1 MTSGVYQLQ
10 VRLREVDEVPGST
23 IQFADIRFATN
34 GIEVL
39 GQPIHSPLPGE
50 NAEDSTP
57 HDTFADAQVLGNVL
71 SSDRAMISLA
81 GSLDSGA
88 DIDWYQFEVEYEE
101 VESIEGFN
109 SREKFATF
117 VFDLDYADGFVR
129 ADTFV
134 SLFNEDGELIISAG
148 DSNHVDDRPR
158 PLNGPD
164 TVDLSRGTVGSL
176 DPFLGPVTIPDGL
189 MSLLE
194 HA

>member
-1 MTSGVYQLQ
+1 MVESDISAGMTSGVYQLQ

-34 GIEVL
+34 GVEVL
-39 GQPIHSPLPGE
+39 GQPIHSPLTGE

-57 HDTFADAQVLGNVL
+57 NDTFADAQVLGNVL

-81 GSLDSGA
+81 GSLDSSA
-88 DIDWYQFEVEYEE
+88 DIDWYQFEVEYKG

-134 SLFNEDGELIISAG
+134 SLFNEDGELIISDG
-148 DSNHVDDRPR
+148 DSNHVERSAP
-158 PLNGPD
+158 
-164 TVDLSRGTVGSL
+164 
-176 DPFLGPVTIPDGL
+176 TI
-189 MSLLE
+189 E
-194 HA
+194 WA